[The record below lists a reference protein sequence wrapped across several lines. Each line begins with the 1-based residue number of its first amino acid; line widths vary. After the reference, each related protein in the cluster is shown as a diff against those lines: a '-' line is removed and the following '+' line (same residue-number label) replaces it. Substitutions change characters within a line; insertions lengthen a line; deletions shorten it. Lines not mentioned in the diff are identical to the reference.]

1 MFRSRTQIVREL
13 VATEQSYVEYVSLL
27 IELYMTP
34 MLKHR
39 VLTIDESKTL
49 FPSIES
55 IYNVNATLLKSL
67 ERRLEVWSFH
77 AKLGDIFVAMVDFLK
92 VRFGSVRFGSVRF
105 VLLLIF
111 ATDLFGICVVV
122 RQRAAPARRE
132 RRQFGGISRRL
143 QCGVQR
149 SSLARQ
155 RLTIVAH
162 HADSTSGALRK

>member
-77 AKLGDIFVAMVDFLK
+77 AKLGDRK
-92 VRFGSVRFGSVRF
+92 SVV
-105 VLLLIF
+105 
-111 ATDLFGICVVV
+111 
-122 RQRAAPARRE
+122 
-132 RRQFGGISRRL
+132 
-143 QCGVQR
+143 
-149 SSLARQ
+149 
-155 RLTIVAH
+155 
-162 HADSTSGALRK
+162 